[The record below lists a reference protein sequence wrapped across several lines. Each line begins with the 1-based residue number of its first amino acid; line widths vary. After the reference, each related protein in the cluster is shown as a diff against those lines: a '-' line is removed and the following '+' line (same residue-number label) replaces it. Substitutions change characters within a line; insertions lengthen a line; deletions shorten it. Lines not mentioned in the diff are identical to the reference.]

1 LIKRIEVKNDIY
13 TERNK
18 FAKKANADLKNTI
31 DGFFISIKY
40 KKGRFSP
47 DFDSL
52 LRSKMDWRNL
62 KKSKL
67 ISENLSPFDFVEAC
81 KNGNKAVLT
90 AIKDSDE
97 NQIISD
103 SEATTIIDKTSK
115 DNTFEEYESLHFE
128 DFPSITVTKSVK
140 EENGDVNYY
149 SKPISQLSLGQ
160 QHSVLL
166 GILMLSDSNKP
177 LIIDQPED
185 NLDSEFIY
193 KTIVKNLRKIKEQ
206 RQVIIVTHNANIA
219 VLGDA
224 ELIIPL
230 KSTSIKSHVLN
241 AGSIDRQE
249 TREVC
254 CEILEG
260 GKRAFIQ
267 RQDIYGI
274 K

>member
-1 LIKRIEVKNDIY
+1 
-13 TERNK
+13 
-18 FAKKANADLKNTI
+18 
-31 DGFFISIKY
+31 
-40 KKGRFSP
+40 
-47 DFDSL
+47 
-52 LRSKMDWRNL
+52 
-62 KKSKL
+62 
-67 ISENLSPFDFVEAC
+67 
-81 KNGNKAVLT
+81 
-90 AIKDSDE
+90 
-97 NQIISD
+97 
-103 SEATTIIDKTSK
+103 
-115 DNTFEEYESLHFE
+115 
-128 DFPSITVTKSVK
+128 
-140 EENGDVNYY
+140 
-149 SKPISQLSLGQ
+149 
-160 QHSVLL
+160 
-166 GILMLSDSNKP
+166 MLSDSNKP

-230 KSTSIKSHVLN
+230 KSTSIKSHVLS

-249 TREVC
+249 TREIC

-260 GKRAFIQ
+260 GKRAFTQ